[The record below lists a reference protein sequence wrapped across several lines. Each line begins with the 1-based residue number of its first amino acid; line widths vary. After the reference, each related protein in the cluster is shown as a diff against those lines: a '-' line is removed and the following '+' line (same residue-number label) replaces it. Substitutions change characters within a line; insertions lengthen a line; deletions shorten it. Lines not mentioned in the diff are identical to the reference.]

1 LETAAKYLAWELG
14 AKGIRVNIIS
24 PGPVLTRAAS
34 GIDRFDELLE
44 ETKKRAP
51 ARMLVEPQQ
60 VGFATAALAC
70 DFARIVT
77 GEVLYMDGGY
87 NIMGG

>member
-1 LETAAKYLAWELG
+1 M
-14 AKGIRVNIIS
+14 
-24 PGPVLTRAAS
+24 LTRAAS

-51 ARMLVEPQQ
+51 AHMLVEPRQ
-60 VGFATAALAC
+60 VGVATAALAC

-87 NIMGG
+87 GYNIMGG

>member
-1 LETAAKYLAWELG
+1 
-14 AKGIRVNIIS
+14 
-24 PGPVLTRAAS
+24 
-34 GIDRFDELLE
+34 
-44 ETKKRAP
+44 
-51 ARMLVEPQQ
+51 MLVEPQQ